1 MIIKSKRTGVEQTID
16 REMWA
21 KMQSLDMSRNWLII
35 SNEDVIR
42 IAGEIKI
49 PVEVTEFQK
58 KRNERKRITK
68 LHSDE
73 AVQQD

>member
-1 MIIKSKRTGVEQTID
+1 MIIKSKKTGIEQTIEK
-16 REMWA
+16 EMWA

-35 SNEDVIR
+35 SNEDVIK
-42 IAGEIKI
+42 IEGEVKI

-58 KRNERKRITK
+58 KRNERKRITE